1 MPSVPGSRR
10 KVPSNPAQARAAKGP
25 KTKQAADRST
35 LGPGQRYEGEIPPN
49 DPISRLP
56 GEGSAA
62 YQAFSEYAI
71 IPPGHRSL
79 AEFVRDLDKIPKE
92 LRKHPGSRNT
102 IYNWAHTWRW
112 TERLVL
118 WDNIQLRR
126 DITAAADENFDAR
139 KRRRLIA
146 NQALRAAD
154 ALMEHV
160 LESLEDSVLR
170 RFLKLGVK
178 DVATFV
184 KIATDLSRTEH
195 SEEGIPTRRVI
206 LEEGESSLERATPE
220 ELAALLRKSIAE
232 RVGERVL
239 DVMSRDEGVVDVEA
253 RLLADD
259 GEEGGGS

>member
-1 MPSVPGSRR
+1 MPAVPGSR
-10 KVPSNPAQARAAKGP
+10 KKNPPDSARARAAKGP
-25 KTKQAADRST
+25 KRVQGAARSA
-35 LGPGQRYEGEIPPN
+35 LGPGQRYAGEIPPN

-56 GEGSAA
+56 GEGAAA

-102 IYNWAHTWRW
+102 IYAWAHTWRW
-112 TERLVL
+112 TERLFL

-139 KRRRLIA
+139 RRRRLIA

-154 ALMEHV
+154 ALMEYI
-160 LESLEDSVLR
+160 LETLDDDLLR
-170 RFLKLGVK
+170 RYLKMGIK
-178 DVATFV
+178 DVATFI
-184 KIATDLSRTEH
+184 KMATDLSRTEH
-195 SEEGIPTRRVI
+195 SEDGIPTRRVVV
-206 LEEGESSLERATPE
+206 EGGVDDALTRASPE

-239 DVMSRDEGVVDVEA
+239 DVMSRDGNVVDAES
-253 RLLADD
+253 RLLTDD
-259 GEEGGGS
+259 GGGET